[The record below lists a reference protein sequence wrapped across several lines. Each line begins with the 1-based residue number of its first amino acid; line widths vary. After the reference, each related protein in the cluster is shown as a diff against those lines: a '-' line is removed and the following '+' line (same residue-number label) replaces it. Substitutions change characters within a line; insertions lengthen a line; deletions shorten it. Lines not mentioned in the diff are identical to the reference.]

1 MSEADR
7 MEYYDQAMK
16 AGLNSRL
23 QVPFFTTVGK
33 LKVKVPKY
41 NSPRSVS
48 NQWTPCQS
56 IVNGVIFQLYSDDMM
71 DEMVSGTSSI
81 EWVVPNQ

>member
-1 MSEADR
+1 MSEVDR

-23 QVPFFTTVGK
+23 QVPFFTTCGK

-41 NSPRSVS
+41 NSPR
-48 NQWTPCQS
+48 
-56 IVNGVIFQLYSDDMM
+56 QLYSDDMM
-71 DEMVSGTSSI
+71 DEMVSGTSAI
-81 EWVVPNQ
+81 E